1 MKSRTERHA
10 VLRPGPDVGVTLEAA
25 RNQVDKRFLEG
36 DAALHSVIE
45 VLNKLSTSL
54 ERVTNTFD
62 CDGSTEATTELRQIS
77 KTLLELPAMETKSE
91 QHFAALADVGDKLRS
106 HVSDMQET
114 MRYLRTFAITV
125 KITGAGVPE
134 FGGFAQEILERIH
147 SGTDEV
153 NSFGNLLNAF
163 EKELK
168 LAVASST
175 STSKAHDATA
185 PRLVETL
192 ERDAKAIDTR
202 RGELATIVREV
213 GTIALGVQAKVA
225 TTQSGLQIGDST
237 RQRIK
242 HVQACFTLLQET
254 LDGDEGRKLD
264 ADTRQRLENL
274 IGRLATAQMRAM
286 VEDFQSGLRSVV
298 ETIASFSHDTQELMR
313 LRDEMQSNG
322 AGNNLLRTLDENIS
336 VALGIVR
343 QNDTG
348 HLLAGRISQLALDT
362 ASNLLKSIETIRMV
376 KTDINYMALNTNL
389 RCSKMGE
396 EGRSIKVVTSE
407 LRIYAAKLDESADAI
422 VTGLT
427 ALETSAGNVSSSE
440 ERSSH
445 RLDERLKSAVGNI
458 RTGTAGTEE
467 ELSVLAE
474 HGRELATRMLQT
486 LGKLDLQTELGD
498 MLTDCA
504 DRLNEMAGPYP
515 IDVSDLGEIAA
526 QLGARIF
533 DIYTMSQ
540 EREVHRN
547 IMPAAAAASPV
558 TASPSKA
565 EPRKKG
571 SRRLLAA

>member
-1 MKSRTERHA
+1 MRSGTERHA
-10 VLRPGPDVGVTLEAA
+10 VLRPDPDVGATLEAA
-25 RNQVDKRFLEG
+25 RNQVERRFLDG
-36 DAALHSVIE
+36 GAALTSATD
-45 VLNKLSTSL
+45 VLNKLSVSL
-54 ERVTNTFD
+54 ERVSKTLD
-62 CDGSTEATTELRQIS
+62 SGGLTETMAELQQIS

-91 QHFAALADVGDKLRS
+91 QNFATLSDIGEKLRS
-106 HVSDMQET
+106 HVTDMQET

-153 NSFGNLLNAF
+153 NGFGNRLNAF
-163 EKELK
+163 EKDLK
-168 LAVASST
+168 LAMVSSA
-175 STSKAHDATA
+175 STSKAYGATV
-185 PRLVETL
+185 PNLVETL
-192 ERDAKAIDTR
+192 ERDAKAIDAR

-213 GTIALGVQAKVA
+213 GTITLGVHAKVS
-225 TTQSGLQIGDST
+225 TTQSALQIGDIT
-237 RQRIK
+237 RQRIA
-242 HVQACFTLLQET
+242 HVQGCFTLLQET

-264 ADTRQRLENL
+264 PDTRQRLENL
-274 IGRLATAQMRAM
+274 IRSLAAAQIRAM
-286 VEDFQSGLRSVV
+286 VEDFQLGSRNVAP
-298 ETIASFSHDTQELMR
+298 TIASFSHDTEELMR

-322 AGNNLLRTLDENIS
+322 AGNDLLRTLEENIS
-336 VALGIVR
+336 AALGVVK
-343 QNDTG
+343 QSDTA
-348 HLLAGRISQLALDT
+348 HLRADRINQMALDT

-427 ALETSAGNVSSSE
+427 ALETAAGNVSSSE
-440 ERSSH
+440 EHSSH
-445 RLDERLKSAVGNI
+445 RLDELLKSAAGNI

-474 HGRELATRMLQT
+474 HARELATGMLQT
-486 LGKLDLQTELGD
+486 LGKLDFQSDLGET
-498 MLTDCA
+498 LADCA
-504 DRLNEMAGPYP
+504 NSLNEMAGLHPA
-515 IDVSDLGEIAA
+515 DLSNLGEIAS

-533 DIYTMSQ
+533 DIYTMAE
-540 EREVHRN
+540 ERAVHRD
-547 IMPAAAAASPV
+547 IIPAAAPASPL
-558 TASPSKA
+558 KA